1 MESLDALRASA
12 QPFQVPQFDDFV
24 DEVNYKKEYGKAFLQ
39 TTGTMKTGDLLNK
52 GIKSLAKK
60 AGKTL
65 AKEGLNL
72 SDDDLKDIATK
83 FNKDPIE
90 LARDLA
96 NGKLSGKD
104 LNLGNRLSNIKE
116 NLQQKASD
124 VMDTIK
130 GKVGDVAN
138 QAKGTLDQMKTKA
151 GDVIKSGETKINQLS
166 KDNFVDNFE
175 NIKDKLNERFKK
187 LPQDSQDSIKRN
199 YQRLS
204 DKSQPNESE
213 SDIIDRKQGNLSK
226 LQDLIGEEE
235 TSGKSF
241 LGVLGDEANQRIGQ
255 IAPEINQTAEKAEQL
270 AQKSLGGFKNTLSDT
285 ADNLADTAEK
295 ATSKVVSKG
304 LGVGEKI
311 EEGLEEATK
320 ISAVGDEDPFE
331 AVATGVLG
339 IGALI
344 AGRFIH
350 PHKEV
355 NKAPPPPKQ
364 TYSNFSYQVGT
375 S

>member
-12 QPFQVPQFDDFV
+12 QPFQVPQFDDYV
-24 DEVNYKKEYGKAFLQ
+24 DVVNYKKEYSKSFLQ

-52 GIKSLAKK
+52 GIKALAKK
-60 AGKTL
+60 TGKTI

-90 LARDLA
+90 LARDVV

-104 LNLGNRLSNIKE
+104 LNLGNRLSNIKG

-124 VMDTIK
+124 VMDSIK

-138 QAKGTLDQMKTKA
+138 QAKGTLDEMKTKA
-151 GDVIKSGETKINQLS
+151 GDLIKSGETKINQLS

-187 LPQDSQDSIKRN
+187 LPQESQDSIKRN
-199 YQRLS
+199 YQRIS
-204 DKSQPNESE
+204 DKVQPGESE
-213 SDIIDRKQGNLSK
+213 TDLIDRKQGNLSK

-235 TSGKSF
+235 TNGKSF
-241 LGVLGDEANQRIGQ
+241 LGVIGDEANQRIGQ
-255 IAPEINQTAEKAEQL
+255 IASEATQTSEKAQEL

-285 ADNLADTAEK
+285 ADNLADTAEQ

-304 LGVGEKI
+304 LSLGEKV

-320 ISAVGDEDPFE
+320 ISAVGDEDPLE
-331 AVATGVLG
+331 AIGTAVLG

-344 AGRFIH
+344 GGRLLH

-364 TYSNFSYQVGT
+364 VFSNFSYQVGT
-375 S
+375 A